1 MKKPM
6 KPILFIFSMS
16 ISNYIKVLLL
26 HSVKNTMTFK
36 KCYEIWRWCLYLL
49 FGKLP
54 EQDTDENEENLN
66 EIFEPNDSLRD
77 DFSIVRIIEQDE
89 KEE

>member
-1 MKKPM
+1 M
-6 KPILFIFSMS
+6 F
-16 ISNYIKVLLL
+16 
-26 HSVKNTMTFK
+26 TE
-36 KCYEIWRWCLYLL
+36 CREIWRWFLYLL

-54 EQDTDENEENLN
+54 EPESYENTGNLN

>member
-1 MKKPM
+1 MM
-6 KPILFIFSMS
+6 F
-16 ISNYIKVLLL
+16 
-26 HSVKNTMTFK
+26 T

-54 EQDTDENEENLN
+54 EPDSDENEENLD
-66 EIFEPNDSLRD
+66 ETIEPIDSLRD
-77 DFSIVRIIEQDE
+77 DFSIVRMIEQDE

>member
-1 MKKPM
+1 MKKPVFD
-6 KPILFIFSMS
+6 IYVFYV
-16 ISNYIKVLLL
+16 YIKLYKGFFTTFG
-26 HSVKNTMTFK
+26 KNTTMFTE
-36 KCYEIWRWCLYLL
+36 CREIWTWLLYLL

-54 EQDTDENEENLN
+54 EPETYENAENLN